1 VQNSGSVGRRE
12 IVVIGAGITGLSV
25 AFHLAEAGRAPLIV
39 ERTGVGAEASG
50 VQPGGVR
57 QQWGTRLNCELA
69 REALGF
75 YRELADRLAVE
86 VPVHFSECGYL
97 FVAHGEERLEQLRL
111 SVALQNEADVP
122 SRIVDAAEAAEL
134 APGLETG
141 GLAGAAWCG
150 EDGYFD
156 NAQSVVEAFAD
167 AAQVRGAEL
176 VVGDVRALEPNGS
189 GWRLTLRD
197 GTRLEASD
205 VVVAAGA
212 DSADLVRPLG
222 VELPIEREARHLF
235 FSEPIAERLLEPL
248 VVDAERRFAA
258 KQLADGRVLASDLS
272 ATGDADAGRDRW
284 REQVGAVIDELLP
297 VLSYVS
303 FPLLVTGWYD
313 VTPDN
318 QPILGRVDG
327 FPGLHLAAGFSG
339 HGFMLAPAV
348 GQRIA
353 GSVLGSEPDDALTQ
367 LSLDRF
373 DQGSLHRELETV

>member
-1 VQNSGSVGRRE
+1 MQNSGRVGARE
-12 IVVIGAGITGLSV
+12 IAVIGAGITGLAV
-25 AFHLAEAGRAPLIV
+25 AFHLAEAGCPPLIV
-39 ERTGVGAEASG
+39 ERTGVAAGASG

-75 YRELADRLAVE
+75 YRELTERLDVE
-86 VPVHFSECGYL
+86 VPVHFAECGYL
-97 FVAHGEERLEQLRL
+97 FVAHGAERLEQLRR
-111 SVALQNEADVP
+111 SVDLQNEAGVP
-122 SRIVDAAEAAEL
+122 SRIVDGAEAAEL
-134 APGLETG
+134 VPGLEAG
-141 GLAGAAWCG
+141 AIAGAAWCA

-156 NAQSVVEAFAD
+156 NARSVVEAFAE
-167 AAQVRGAEL
+167 AACARRTEL
-176 VVGDVRALEPNGS
+176 SYGDVRALERNGS
-189 GWRLTLRD
+189 GWRLVLHD
-197 GTRLEASD
+197 GTYVDAQH
-205 VVVAAGA
+205 VVIAAGA
-212 DSADLVRPLG
+212 DTPDLLRPLG
-222 VELPIEREARHLF
+222 VELPIAREARHLF
-235 FSEPIAERLLEPL
+235 FSDAISERLLEPL
-248 VVDAERRFAA
+248 VISSERRFAA

-272 ATGDADAGRDRW
+272 ATGDPEAGRDRW
-284 REQVGAVIDELLP
+284 RAQVGAVIDELLP
-297 VLSYVS
+297 ILRYAS

-327 FPGLHLAAGFSG
+327 LPGLHLAAGFSG

-353 GSVLGSEPDDALTQ
+353 GSVLGCEPDDALTQ

>member
-1 VQNSGSVGRRE
+1 VQNSGFAGRRE
-12 IVVIGAGITGLSV
+12 IVVIGAGITGLAV
-25 AFHLAEAGRAPLIV
+25 AFHLAEAGCAPLIV

-57 QQWGTRLNCELA
+57 QQWGTRLNCGLA

-75 YRELADRLAVE
+75 YRELSDRLDTQ
-86 VPVHFSECGYL
+86 VPVRFSECGYL
-97 FVAHGEERLEQLRL
+97 FVAHSEERLEQLRL

-134 APGLETG
+134 VPGLEAG
-141 GLAGAAWCG
+141 GLAGAAWCA

-167 AAQVRGAEL
+167 AARTRGTKL
-176 VVGDVRALEPNGS
+176 VFGDVRALERNGT
-189 GWRLTLRD
+189 GWRLTLLD
-197 GTRLEASD
+197 GTRLDAHD
-205 VVVAAGA
+205 VVVAAGV
-212 DSADLVRPLG
+212 DTPGLVRPLG
-222 VELPIEREARHLF
+222 VDLPIEREARHLF
-235 FSEPIAERLLEPL
+235 FSEPIADRLLEPL
-248 VVDAERRFAA
+248 VISAERRFAA

-272 ATGDADAGRDRW
+272 ATGDAREGRAQW
-284 REQVGAVIDELLP
+284 REQVGAVINELLP
-297 VLSYVS
+297 ILRFVS

-327 FPGLHLAAGFSG
+327 LPGLHIAAGFSG

-353 GSVLGSEPDDALTQ
+353 GSVLGSKPDDALTQ
-367 LSLDRF
+367 LSLQRF